1 MSYIGKG
8 DNFISIVHPKDVAK
22 CLRLALE
29 RDKDGDIFNV
39 ASFTCKIKEFFSIL
53 AKMMNVE
60 EPSKHIPYSIAYIA
74 SIFSEIF
81 SKKKLGYIPSF
92 DLRKTAEDMVKWYLK
107 NYS

>member
-1 MSYIGKG
+1 
-8 DNFISIVHPKDVAK
+8 
-22 CLRLALE
+22 
-29 RDKDGDIFNV
+29 
-39 ASFTCKIKEFFSIL
+39 
-53 AKMMNVE
+53 MNVE

-81 SKKKLGYIPSF
+81 SKIKNEEPNLTKFRVKSLGTNRLISYEKAKKKLGYIPSF